1 MLGGVTQNTGHVRA
15 LEEELDDY
23 LNGDYD
29 DYDDY
34 AS

>member
-29 DYDDY
+29 DY